1 MKHLLP
7 IILLTLALSC
17 SKPSKD
23 EVIPTIVNDET
34 QCDTPVTD
42 WSTALF
48 VDPDSNTEYLMIE
61 TLYIKADIFSSDLQE
76 GAYKSIY
83 LQETVAPFRTLQLLT
98 EATDNS
104 LWYPR
109 GTEVIINLHQLRLKR
124 NKNTISIGAY
134 DESYSNPTIAPL
146 FQNELESRLLICE
159 NSKEFTPL
167 ILDESTALSELWPNR
182 FITVEELMFSE
193 DHFGNTFGVST
204 EETEHQL
211 TTCKGDTWMINS
223 SGYEDFIDEIIP
235 ENSGTISGRLVQ
247 GTKNQIAVDLWED
260 IFFDLPRCEPEN
272 FDDASLF
279 ISEIADPD
287 NSTSAR
293 FIELYNA
300 EDFEVILNGWT
311 LLRYTNDSNEP
322 SHVFYLDDYRVGAN
336 STFVIASNLEVF
348 SEMYQRVP
356 DAVGSSSSAANS
368 NGDDTMLLVNPAGEV
383 IDIFG
388 VIGEDGTGTNHE
400 FEDGRALRKSSVN
413 NGSPTFDFSEWV
425 VSNDSGDAGTIKA
438 PKIAPD
444 DFTPGQHHLE

>member
-7 IILLTLALSC
+7 IILLTLTLSC
-17 SKPSKD
+17 SKPSK
-23 EVIPTIVNDET
+23 EVVAPTIINGEL
-34 QCDTPVTD
+34 QCDTSVAD

-48 VDPDSNTEYLMIE
+48 VDPDSNTEYLMLE
-61 TLYIKADIFSSDLQE
+61 NLYIKAHVVSSDLQ
-76 GAYKSIY
+76 GGTYKSIY
-83 LQETVAPFRTLQLLT
+83 FQETLAPFRTFELLI
-98 EATDNS
+98 EATDIS

-109 GTEVIINLHQLRLKR
+109 GTEVILDLHQLRLKR

-146 FQNELESRLLICE
+146 FQSELESRLLICE
-159 NSKEFTPL
+159 NSTAFTPL
-167 ILDESTALSELWPNR
+167 ILDESLTLSELWPNR
-182 FITVEELMFSE
+182 FISVEELMFSE

-204 EETEHQL
+204 IETEHQL
-211 TTCKGDTWMINS
+211 TTCSGASWMISS

-235 ENSGTISGRLVQ
+235 ENSGTITGRLVQ

-260 IFFDLPRCEPEN
+260 VFFDLPRCEPVN
-272 FDDASLF
+272 FDEAALF

-287 NSTSAR
+287 NSASAR

-300 EDFEVILNGWT
+300 EDFEVILNGWM

-322 SHVFYLDDYRVGAN
+322 SHVFHLDDYHVGAN

-348 SEMYQRVP
+348 SEIYQRSP

-368 NGDDTMLLVNPAGEV
+368 NGDDTMLLVNPAGQV
-383 IDIFG
+383 IDVFG

-400 FEDGRALRKSSVN
+400 FEDGRALRNSSVTKGN
-413 NGSPTFDFSEWV
+413 SNFDFSEWV

-438 PKIAPD
+438 PKMAPD
-444 DFTPGQHHLE
+444 DFTPGQHHVE